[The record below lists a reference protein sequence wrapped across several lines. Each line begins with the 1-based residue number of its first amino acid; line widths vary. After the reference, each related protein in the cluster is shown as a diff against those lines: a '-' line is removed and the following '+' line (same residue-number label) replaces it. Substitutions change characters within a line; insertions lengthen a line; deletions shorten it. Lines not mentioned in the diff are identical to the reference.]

1 MYKFRKGAGTS
12 SKNHRRDP
20 MKRCEDCDECVYI
33 CEGDFVCLKGEPKII
48 LVDFST
54 QTDDYGWCMSEQKE
68 K

>member
-1 MYKFRKGAGTS
+1 MYKFRKNART
-12 SKNHRRDP
+12 RDP

-33 CEGDFVCLKGEPKII
+33 CEGDFACMKGEPKIL

-54 QTDDYGWCMSEQKE
+54 QTDDYGRCKSEQKE